1 MNLLHQFLA
10 VFRSPPAD
18 VMAAHELAEAQRDL
32 LQAESGLE
40 YARAM
45 VAYNRDRIARLS
57 QRGAK

>member
-1 MNLLHQFLA
+1 MNLFNQFFA
-10 VFRSPPAD
+10 VFRTPEAD
-18 VMAAHELAEAQRDL
+18 VLAAQELAEAQRDL

-57 QRGAK
+57 KRDSK